1 MDSGRG
7 VIMIR
12 LRHPLL
18 RTAFLLIA
26 TIPITGC
33 ARPFSEE
40 ALVKVN
46 RNVSF
51 SDLKNDPEK
60 YKGIWFLLAGVI
72 VGSKN
77 TKEGT
82 LIEIL
87 QKPMDR
93 DGRPLETD
101 ATEGRFI
108 VMSDRFLDSAVYH
121 RGRELSVIA
130 EVVGRKELPLDEI
143 TYSYPFLAIKEV
155 YLWDPSSG
163 PFFFFGVDVMHRF

>member
-1 MDSGRG
+1 
-7 VIMIR
+7 MIR
-12 LRHPLL
+12 LLHPLL

-26 TIPITGC
+26 TIPIAGC

-46 RNVSF
+46 RSVSF
-51 SDLKNDPEK
+51 PDLKNDPEK
-60 YKGIWFLLAGVI
+60 YKGILLLLAGVI

-82 LIEIL
+82 FIEIL
-87 QKPMDR
+87 QKPADH

-108 VMSDRFLDSAVYH
+108 VQSERFLDTAIYH

-143 TYSYPFLAIKEV
+143 MSSYPLLAIKEV
-155 YLWDPSSG
+155 YLWEPSSG
-163 PFFFFGVDVMHRF
+163 PFFFFGVDVMRRF